1 MKVRLQLLAATLSAA
16 LAVGGGAFALA
27 AHAPA
32 PRPTRT
38 TIVSG
43 DGTVAAEGRLSLRRG
58 DRKRAR
64 AEIRKRIAEGSEGT
78 YITDILADHD
88 SSLARWPERL
98 VRPIAVWI
106 QPHSNVR
113 GWRSSYVAL
122 AREAFEDWKATGI
135 PLDFQFV
142 DDSAKAEVHLAW
154 IDRFKEPISGRTL
167 WARDDDWWILDGSIS
182 IAMHHR
188 SGEAL
193 DAAAVKAITL
203 HEVGHLIGLDHTRDP
218 ATIMTPR
225 VRVRS
230 LTIQDKATARLLY
243 TLPAGAV
250 R

>member
-1 MKVRLQLLAATLSAA
+1 MKVRLPLFATSIAAA
-16 LAVGGGAFALA
+16 LAVGAGAFALL
-27 AHAPA
+27 APA
-32 PRPTRT
+32 PAPARSRT

-43 DGTVAAEGRLSLRRG
+43 DGTVASESRLSLRRG

-98 VRPIAVWI
+98 ARPISVWI
-106 QPHSNVR
+106 QPYSSVR
-113 GWRSSYVAL
+113 GWRPTYVGL
-122 AREAFEDWKATGI
+122 AREAFDDWKATGI
-135 PLDFQFV
+135 PLDFHFV
-142 DDSAKAEVHLAW
+142 ADSAKAEVHLTW
-154 IDRFKEPISGRTL
+154 LDRFREPISGRTL
-167 WARDDDWWILDGSIS
+167 WARDDDWWILDGSIA